1 MRIRIMT
8 TVQIQSVAAFL
19 LATAALANAGRLA
32 GDEASDSLAQMP
44 AYAAERPDDAEIL
57 QRLSE
62 EPDKTLAVKKLKLLR
77 AMRNPWNEVEWG
89 SHYSRSMA
97 SYGVFTAV
105 CGFEYHGPRGYL
117 AFSPRITP
125 EDFRAAFTSAK
136 GWGTFS
142 QKRADDSQTETIDVK
157 HGELRLQTL
166 AFDLPVGVKA
176 NDIQVVVGEKTIV
189 VTFEQRENRVVI
201 MTCGPVDVLQ
211 GERLQATI
219 SYSSHE

>member
-1 MRIRIMT
+1 
-8 TVQIQSVAAFL
+8 
-19 LATAALANAGRLA
+19 
-32 GDEASDSLAQMP
+32 
-44 AYAAERPDDAEIL
+44 
-57 QRLSE
+57 
-62 EPDKTLAVKKLKLLR
+62 
-77 AMRNPWNEVEWG
+77 
-89 SHYSRSMA
+89 MA
-97 SYGVFTAV
+97 SHGVLLGL

-176 NDIQVVVGEKTIV
+176 KDIQVVVGEKKFVI
-189 VTFEQRENRVVI
+189 TFEQRENRVAI
-201 MTCGPVDVLQ
+201 MTRGPVDVL
-211 GERLQATI
+211 L
-219 SYSSHE
+219 